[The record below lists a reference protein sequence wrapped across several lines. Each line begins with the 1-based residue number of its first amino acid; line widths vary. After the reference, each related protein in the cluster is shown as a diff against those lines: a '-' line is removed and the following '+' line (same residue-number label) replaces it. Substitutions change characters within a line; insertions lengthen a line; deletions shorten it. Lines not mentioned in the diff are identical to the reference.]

1 MPDTATLQ
9 ITMPEMGESVTEGIV
24 LEWHVA
30 VGDFVNEG
38 DTVVEVSTDKVDA
51 EVPAPVS
58 GTITALVAE
67 VDDEVPVG
75 QALAEMAPG
84 DSEGSGGAPAAG
96 PAADAASSSSQAA
109 GEDAA
114 PASPA
119 DGTDAPIN
127 GSNGSGNGAS
137 DVKATPIARRM
148 AEAEGIN
155 LGSVTPTGFGG
166 KGTKED

>member
-1 MPDTATLQ
+1 MPDTATVQ
-9 ITMPEMGESVTEGIV
+9 IAMPEMGESVTEGIV

-58 GTITALVAE
+58 GTITALLAE

-75 QALAEMAPG
+75 SPLAEMAPG
-84 DSEGSGGAPAAG
+84 DEGSGGAPAAG

-114 PASPA
+114 SASPTGG
-119 DGTDAPIN
+119 DGVAIN
-127 GSNGSGNGAS
+127 AANGTATNGA
-137 DVKATPIARRM
+137 DVKATPIARRV
-148 AEAEGIN
+148 AEAQGIN
-155 LGSVTPTGFGG
+155 LSGVTPTGFGG
-166 KGTKED
+166 KVT